1 MIENIDILYDKEGD
15 ILEFKFNNLKP
26 TIGIE
31 LNQNIILHYNQEK
44 NVPVRIMFTCYSNLI
59 KLKSIELSGL
69 NEIESDK
76 RNQVLELL
84 RSNPLNKLLH
94 LYSKEYRFNFLN
106 PEINQLLMVA

>member
-1 MIENIDILYDKEGD
+1 MIENIDLVYDKEGD

-31 LNQNIILHYNQEK
+31 LNPNIILHYNQEK
-44 NVPVRIMFTCYSNLI
+44 NIPVRIMFICYSKLI
-59 KLKSIELSGL
+59 RLKNIELSGL
-69 NEIESDK
+69 NEIESHK
-76 RNQVLELL
+76 QSQVLELL
-84 RSNPLNKLLH
+84 QSNPLNKLLH